1 MIKKIIISIIIVFLL
16 AAVIY
21 QVFLKKEKSAFAL
34 VEVKRGQIIQAV
46 SETGQVEKG
55 EKINLGFQNA
65 GKIEKIYVEVG
76 ENVKKGD
83 ILAKLE
89 TNNLKIQLQDAK
101 AALSLVQAQL
111 NKLLAGA
118 SQEEI
123 KVAQTKVE
131 NSQVSLDTAKQN
143 LDDAYEDAVNNLN
156 DSYLKAYN
164 AQNSVAVIQRTY
176 FITSDQEGVKVKEN
190 KEAIETAVSAV
201 KSYLNEVQ
209 NNPTEEN
216 IDLNLNRIK
225 NELSGIFNF
234 LAAIREACE
243 APSYR
248 NAVSSTDKSS
258 LDTQRANINTA
269 VTNVVNSQQLI
280 SADKLSIESAEL
292 DLQTTKDNL
301 ALVTAPA
308 RQEDV
313 DLYRAKVNQANAQV
327 DLLENQNQ
335 ESILKSPVDGQI
347 AEINKR
353 AGETIQPVLQDSVI
367 TLLPASP
374 YDIKADIYEEDVVK
388 MKIDNEVE
396 ISLVA
401 FSDQTFKG
409 KVISIYPA
417 ENLIDGVVYYKIIV
431 AIDQPPEGIKSGMT
445 ADLQIKTASKENV
458 LIVPKYA
465 VQKKD
470 GKKIVEVLE
479 NGKIQ
484 EKEIQ
489 TGLEGTNDMVE
500 VISGLEEGE
509 KVVVE

>member
-1 MIKKIIISIIIVFLL
+1 MIKKIILPIIIVSLL
-16 AAVIY
+16 VAVIY
-21 QVFLKKEKSAFAL
+21 QVFLKKEKSAFTL
-34 VEVKRGQIIQAV
+34 VEITRGQIIQEV

-55 EKINLGFQNA
+55 EKINLSFQNA

-156 DSYLKAYN
+156 DSYLKAYG
-164 AQNSVAVIQRTY
+164 AQNSVAAIQRTY
-176 FITSDQEGVKVKEN
+176 FITSDQEGVRVKEN
-190 KEAIETAVSAV
+190 KEAIEAAVSAIR
-201 KSYLNEVQ
+201 SYLTEVQ
-209 NNPTEEN
+209 NNPTKEN
-216 IDLNLNRIK
+216 IDLNLNQIK
-225 NELSGIFNF
+225 NELSDIFNY
-234 LAAIREACE
+234 LAVIREACE

-248 NAVSSTDKSS
+248 SVVSSTDKSS
-258 LDTQRANINTA
+258 LDTQRTNINTA
-269 VTNVVNSQQLI
+269 ITNVVNSQQSI
-280 SADKLSIESAEL
+280 SSDKLSIESAEL
-292 DLQTTKDNL
+292 DLQTAKDSL
-301 ALVTAPA
+301 AVVQAPA

-313 DLYRAKVNQANAQV
+313 DLYRAQVDQANAQV

-353 AGETIQPVLQDSVI
+353 VGETIQPVLQDSVI

-374 YDIKADIYEEDVVK
+374 YDITADIYEEDVVK

-401 FSDQTFKG
+401 FPDQTFKG

-417 ENLIDGVVYYKIIV
+417 ENLIDGVVYYKVIV
-431 AIDQPPEGIKSGMT
+431 AIDQPPEGIRSGMT

-458 LIVPKYA
+458 LIVPEGA
-465 VQKKD
+465 IQKRN
-470 GKKIVEVLE
+470 GRTIVELSQ
-479 NGKIQ
+479 NGKV
-484 EKEIQ
+484 EEREIQ
-489 TGLEGTNDMVE
+489 VGLQGSDGMTEAV
-500 VISGLEEGE
+500 SGLEEGE
-509 KVVVE
+509 KVILR

>member
-1 MIKKIIISIIIVFLL
+1 MIKKIILPIIIVSLL

-21 QVFLKKEKSAFAL
+21 QVFLKKEKSAFTL
-34 VEVKRGQIIQAV
+34 VEITRGQIIQEV

-55 EKINLGFQNA
+55 EKINLSFQNA

-156 DSYLKAYN
+156 DSYLKAYG
-164 AQNSVAVIQRTY
+164 AQNSVAAIQRTY
-176 FITSDQEGVKVKEN
+176 FITSDQEGVRVKEN
-190 KEAIETAVSAV
+190 KEAIEAAVSAIR
-201 KSYLNEVQ
+201 SYLTEVQ
-209 NNPTEEN
+209 NNPTKEN
-216 IDLNLNRIK
+216 IDLNLNQIK
-225 NELSGIFNF
+225 NELSAIFNS
-234 LAAIREACE
+234 LAVIREACE
-243 APSYR
+243 APAYR
-248 NAVSSTDKSS
+248 SVVSSTDKSS
-258 LDTQRANINTA
+258 LDTQRTNINTA
-269 VTNVVNSQQLI
+269 ITNVVNSQQSI
-280 SADKLSIESAEL
+280 SSDKLSIESAEL

-301 ALVTAPA
+301 AVVQAPA

-313 DLYRAKVNQANAQV
+313 DLYRAKVDQANAQV

-353 AGETIQPVLQDSVI
+353 VGETIQPVLQDSVI

-374 YDIKADIYEEDVVK
+374 YDITADIYEEDVVK

-401 FSDQTFKG
+401 FPDQTFKG

-417 ENLIDGVVYYKIIV
+417 ENLIDGVVYYKVIV
-431 AIDQPPEGIKSGMT
+431 AIDQPPEGIRSGMT

-458 LIVPKYA
+458 LIVPEGA
-465 VQKKD
+465 IQKKN
-470 GKKIVEVLE
+470 GRTIVELLQ
-479 NGKIQ
+479 NGKV
-484 EKEIQ
+484 EEREIQ
-489 TGLEGTNDMVE
+489 VGLKGSDGMTEAV
-500 VISGLEEGE
+500 SGLEEGE
-509 KVVVE
+509 KVILR